1 MDTYLLFTDS
11 AADLPSSV
19 YEKYDIRIIPMDY
32 ELNGEIHSFFTNAPD
47 HNEAC
52 DRLYEAQRAGA
63 DVHTSQITPFRYLE
77 SWKPLLEEGHDILYI
92 CFSSGMSATY
102 DNAVQAV
109 SMLKEDFPERTIEV
123 VDSLA
128 ATGGQGLLT
137 ECAAIKRAEGL
148 SLAEN
153 AAWLRDK
160 VPYMCHRFTV
170 GDLDYLHRGGRVSA
184 AVAIVGGL
192 LNIKPLLIID
202 EEGKLEN
209 VAKARGTN
217 AALKALVRSYQHE
230 MGVPDVPKI
239 IYITHSSLYEKAEGL
254 KNMVRLLVGDD
265 TRIEVIPMT
274 PIIGVH
280 TGPDFFAVCGWGFHR
295 TEAK

>member
-1 MDTYLLFTDS
+1 MDAYLLYTDS

-32 ELNGEIHSFFTNAPD
+32 ELNGETHCFRTDAPD

-109 SMLKEDFPERTIEV
+109 NMLKEDFPERTIEV

-137 ECAAIKRAEGL
+137 EVAAIKRAEGL
-148 SLAEN
+148 TLAEN
-153 AAWLRDK
+153 AAWLREK
-160 VPYMCHRFTV
+160 VPYICHRFTV

-202 EEGKLEN
+202 EDGKLEN

-217 AALKALVRSYQHE
+217 AALKGLVRSYQHE

-254 KNMVRLLVGDD
+254 KNMVRLVAGDD

-295 TEAK
+295 TESK